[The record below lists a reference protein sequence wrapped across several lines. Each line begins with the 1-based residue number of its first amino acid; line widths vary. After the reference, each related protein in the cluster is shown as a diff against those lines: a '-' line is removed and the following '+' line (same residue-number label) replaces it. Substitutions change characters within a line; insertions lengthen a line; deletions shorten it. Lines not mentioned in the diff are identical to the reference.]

1 MLPDRFQ
8 TLGAI
13 MGKQFLT
20 APAVAK
26 MLGTGAE
33 QVLAFIARGEL
44 RAINTSLGDRPR
56 WKIDPD
62 DLEKFCEARS
72 NSPKTAK
79 PSRRRT
85 LPTAKKEYV

>member
-1 MLPDRFQ
+1 MD
-8 TLGAI
+8 
-13 MGKQFLT
+13 KQFLT

-33 QVLAFIARGEL
+33 QVLIFIARGEL

-72 NSPKTAK
+72 NAAK
-79 PSRRRT
+79 SKPPTKRRNI
-85 LPTAKKEYV
+85 PTAGKEYV

>member
-1 MLPDRFQ
+1 MQ
-8 TLGAI
+8 
-13 MGKQFLT
+13 KQFLT

-33 QVLAFIARGEL
+33 QVLTFIARGEL

-72 NSPKTAK
+72 NSPKVAK

-85 LPTAKKEYV
+85 LPTAGKEYV

>member
-1 MLPDRFQ
+1 MQ
-8 TLGAI
+8 
-13 MGKQFLT
+13 KQFLT

-56 WKIDPD
+56 WKIDPKD
-62 DLEKFCEARS
+62 FDLFCEARS
-72 NSPKTAK
+72 NSPKVAK

-85 LPTAKKEYV
+85 LPTAGKEYV

>member
-1 MLPDRFQ
+1 MQ
-8 TLGAI
+8 
-13 MGKQFLT
+13 KHLT

-26 MLGTGAE
+26 KLGTGAE
-33 QVLAFIARGEL
+33 QIRAFIASGEL

-85 LPTAKKEYV
+85 LPTAGKEYV